1 MATFIQ
7 GVTDILPEQSLYK
20 PDFAFIDKM
29 MQRKSAMYEQ
39 GFQQLNNQYN
49 LINRELT
56 NPTNVKNRDQFLVA
70 AKNSLKDLS
79 SMDLA
84 DMANVK
90 SASSVFKP
98 FWENSLLLEDQ
109 ALTEFWKQQENIAE
123 GYRNKDG
130 GKEFYEKNLT
140 YVKLQRAEF
149 AKDDPTS
156 VGKYSANRRSYSTYS
171 DWRKHMEEALKEFK
185 ASHTKID
192 RKDGYYKRTS
202 ENQSWTEEELT
213 AYLKGALSDKDKQQM
228 RIEAAVDFYGQTDAL
243 AKALQASHEVKIP
256 ALTSLIDKYDIEIK
270 LEKDA
275 TKLASL
281 KQQREYYDTERA
293 RRSDELKK
301 IQGGDLKFIK
311 ENEENL
317 AYGFYLDNVIGDIA
331 RSRAHENWSE
341 TYGADEVEAMFYN
354 QYWDNYWK
362 TKEYQYKDRD
372 REDSWIKWLAEQKT
386 KEGTPSTPIASAN
399 PLTSDVDYTLSGMN
413 GKISALSDERNLVI
427 KDMMEDVMNTP
438 EAQRLG
444 LSIGDVNSTDPNVQ
458 AKITAL
464 FKMYAL
470 KNPNNETVL
479 KFNNLST
486 DIQNVQ
492 NFIDADLKS
501 GDEALQRGMGKQ
513 NYINYRR
520 ILEGKNT
527 DLLGKPMSPATIMQ
541 LKNNANTILTNH
553 VDATVRQRKQSF
565 SGMTLP
571 NTDPTYKKAMSY
583 FATAFKEAQT
593 SGVTFFPSPFSS
605 GGMNISL
612 GITDDKL
619 LAALKDDSGSTTFE
633 GQTKTDLL
641 ENYANKFT
649 PGTPVIFDTKTNQL
663 IFGGSL
669 GNSIAS
675 EIDPYKKIP
684 SIHRDA
690 LASISGF
697 PLNIGKSTGRMKLAG
712 RHVDAIDGKS
722 RLIEIQDVVPN
733 DPKSPRVTKLFIDN
747 FQIQQN
753 FNSTQEA
760 QQFANYLLQQ
770 KNFSLDAMIKQEIK

>member
-70 AKNSLKDLS
+70 AKDNLKDLS
-79 SMDLA
+79 SMDLS

-109 ALTEFWKQQENIAE
+109 ALTEFWKQQEGIAD
-123 GYRNKDG
+123 GYKNKDG
-130 GKEFYEKNLT
+130 GKEFFEKNLT

-156 VGKYSANRRSYSTYS
+156 VGRYSANRRSYTPYT
-171 DWRKHMEEALKEFK
+171 DWRKHMEDALKDFK

-192 RKDGYYKRTS
+192 KKDGYYKRTS
-202 ENQSWTEEELT
+202 ENESWTEEELT

-228 RIEAAVDFYGQTDAL
+228 RIEAAVDFYGQTDVL

-256 ALTSLIDKYDIEIK
+256 ALTSLIDKYDTEIK

-293 RRSDELKK
+293 RRTDELKK
-301 IQGGDLKFIK
+301 IQGGDLNFIK
-311 ENEENL
+311 QNEEGL
-317 AYGFYLDNVIGDIA
+317 AYGFYLDNVVGDIA

-341 TYGADEVEAMFYN
+341 TYSGDDVEKMFYE
-354 QYWDNYWK
+354 QYWDNHWK
-362 TKEYQYKDRD
+362 TIEYKYKDQD
-372 REDSWIKWLAEQKT
+372 RADSWYKWFAEQKT

-413 GKISALSDERNLVI
+413 NQMSGLSDQRNSVI
-427 KDMMEDVMNTP
+427 KDMMENVMNTP
-438 EAQRLG
+438 DAKRLN
-444 LSIGDVNSTDPNVQ
+444 LSMSDVNSTDPNKQ
-458 AKITAL
+458 AQITAL
-464 FKMYAL
+464 FKMYAIN
-470 KNPNNETVL
+470 NPNNEFVM

-486 DIQNVQ
+486 DIENIQ
-492 NFIDADLKS
+492 NFIDADMKS
-501 GDEALQRGMGKQ
+501 GEEALERGMGKQ
-513 NYINYRR
+513 DYINYRR

-527 DLLGKPMSPATIMQ
+527 DLLGKPMSPATILQ
-541 LKNNANTILTNH
+541 LQSSANTILTNH

-571 NTDPTYKKAMSY
+571 NTDDTYKKVMSY

-593 SGVTFFPSPFSS
+593 SGVTFLPSPLSS
-605 GGMNISL
+605 TGMNISL

-619 LAALKDDSGSTTFE
+619 LAALKDDSGGTTFE

-663 IFGGSL
+663 IFKGNL
-669 GNSIAS
+669 GNTIAR
-675 EIDPYKKIP
+675 EVDPYNNVP
-684 SIHRDA
+684 SIHRST
-690 LASISGF
+690 LSTLSSF
-697 PLNIGKSTGRMKLAG
+697 PLNPGQSTGRIKLSG
-712 RHVDAIDGKS
+712 RNVDAIDGKS
-722 RLIEIQDVVPN
+722 RLIQLQDKMPE
-733 DPKSPRVTKLFIDN
+733 SGGSRITKLFIDN

-753 FNSTQEA
+753 FNSPYEA
-760 QQFANYLLQQ
+760 QQFANYLLGQ
-770 KNFSLDAMIKQEIK
+770 KNYSIDAMINQEIK